1 MRTMGDA
8 GAGMIEFL
16 GPIAPAGTPKPIIE
30 QIAKATRTVV
40 AERAYQHMLIESGLE
55 PTLDSNP
62 EKFRRSRYRAPSR
75 RVPARDRRGMDP
87 ATRLGQS
94 TGHPPHARIGDT

>member
-1 MRTMGDA
+1 
-8 GAGMIEFL
+8 MIEFL

-55 PTLDSNP
+55 PCD
-62 EKFRRSRYRAPSR
+62 
-75 RVPARDRRGMDP
+75 
-87 ATRLGQS
+87 RLGS
-94 TGHPPHARIGDT
+94 TPWPSAVRSDWGCLTKPPVPLEV